1 MDDIRRWLETLGLD
15 EYVDRFATNRISADV
30 LPDLTEDDLEKLAIP
45 LGDRKRLLRAIAL
58 LREQRGVGTS
68 EVTILSPS
76 EAVSDEDGEFQDL
89 SLADQVQWRQ
99 LTLMFVD
106 LVGSTTLSERLDLE
120 EYCAVIKALHESSI
134 TILRE
139 HNGFIAQ
146 FQGDGLLAYFGYPR
160 AEEDDA
166 ERAVMAGLAIVSAAG
181 EIESE
186 PGILLQARVGI
197 ATGLVAVGDLI
208 GKGIADKR
216 MVAGETPNLAA
227 RLQALA
233 EPGTVVVS
241 DVTRNLLGNQFICE
255 DLGPSSLKGF
265 LEPVRLWRV
274 REVRY
279 TTSRFQSHQRGI
291 LTPFVGR
298 EEEIELLHRRWNS
311 ARECRG
317 QTVLISGEPGIGKS
331 RLSEVFC
338 NQIVYEPHSV
348 LHFQCLP
355 NQMGSPFHPVITE
368 LEHAIGF
375 ANGPSQTEKLDKL
388 ESWVHRELP
397 GTPDAV
403 AVFAKLLSIPTNN
416 RYAPLELEPREFK
429 NIALRLLFDQ
439 ITGLLEESPAVL
451 IFEDL
456 QWIDPTSQEFL
467 DALID
472 LIGEWRLF
480 LVCTCR
486 PEYHAQWIGD
496 ANVTYLSLRRLD
508 SGQSAAM
515 LEKVPGGVG
524 LPPEVKA
531 EILTKTDGVPLFLE
545 ELTKT
550 VLESGL
556 LCREG
561 PAYTLDPNSDVL
573 HVLPSTLL
581 GSLLA
586 RLDRIAGAQ
595 EVAPIGAAI
604 GRTFGYEVL
613 REVIEL
619 DEQELQSI
627 LSRLLDAQLLSQHGY
642 PPEATYKFKHALVQ
656 DAAYATLP
664 KNRRREVHSR
674 IATTLVERFP
684 EISTG
689 KPEIIAYHFDRSDA
703 PADALGFWRE
713 AAVLALQRSPNVEAV
728 SHIHNALIANEHTEN
743 ADIRVSNEIQLR
755 ELLHVPLKVARWG
768 SKGNAENLDRLRR
781 LHEARGDTKGL
792 LLVLHGI
799 CTDHYIGGR
808 VSDARLLAEKMLQM
822 SSDNGEYVG
831 AVLGNRCLG
840 FCDFLSADFRRSV
853 AHFEKTI
860 ESCGRVDRD
869 EIKKYYYADSVL
881 TSRAMI
887 AWSLVLSGEV
897 SEAKKV
903 TDLVTQMTE
912 DEADIH
918 SKTYALSILASIH
931 QSADDP
937 DASFKLSSQAL
948 ILSQDHGYRYWEAW
962 AQILKGWALALRGG
976 HNQGIGDL
984 EDGIVKYE
992 ATGARQMLPYARTL
1006 LADAYCSAG
1015 HVAEGLGT
1023 IQDLENDEEFKEI
1036 RYVDVL
1042 TARIRKCLPAS
1053 AS

>member
-1 MDDIRRWLETLGLD
+1 MSL
-15 EYVDRFATNRISADV
+15 
-30 LPDLTEDDLEKLAIP
+30 
-45 LGDRKRLLRAIAL
+45 
-58 LREQRGVGTS
+58 
-68 EVTILSPS
+68 S
-76 EAVSDEDGEFQDL
+76 EAVSDKDGEFQDS

-120 EYCAVIKALHESSI
+120 QYCAVIKALHESSI
-134 TILRE
+134 AVLRE

-166 ERAVMAGLAIVSAAG
+166 ERAVMAGLAIVRAAG
-181 EIESE
+181 KIESE
-186 PGILLQARVGI
+186 PGVLLQARVGI

-208 GKGIADKR
+208 GEGIADKR

-227 RLQALA
+227 RLQELA
-233 EPGTVVVS
+233 EPGAVVVS
-241 DVTRNLLGNQFICE
+241 DVTRNLLGNQIICE
-255 DLGPSSLKGF
+255 DIGPSSLKGF
-265 LEPVRLWRV
+265 LEPVRVWRV

-279 TTSRFQSHQRGI
+279 MTSRFQSQQRGSV
-291 LTPFVGR
+291 TPFVGR

-311 ARECRG
+311 ARAYRG

-331 RLSEVFC
+331 RLSEIFC
-338 NQIVYEPHSV
+338 NQIVYEPHAL

-355 NQMGSPFHPVITE
+355 NQMGSPFHPIITE
-368 LEHAIGF
+368 LEHAIGS
-375 ANGPSQTEKLDKL
+375 ANGPSQTEKLDRLK
-388 ESWVHRELP
+388 SWVRRELP

-403 AVFAKLLSIPTNN
+403 EIFAKLLSIPTNDQ
-416 RYAPLELEPREFK
+416 YAPLELEPREFK
-429 NIALRLLFDQ
+429 NAALRLLFDE
-439 ITGLLEESPAVL
+439 IAGLLEKSPVVL

-472 LIGEWRLF
+472 RIGGWRLF
-480 LVCTCR
+480 LVGTCR

-496 ANVTYLSLRRLD
+496 ADVTYLSLRRLD

-515 LEKVPGGVG
+515 VEKVSEGVG
-524 LPPEVKA
+524 LPAEVKG

-545 ELTKT
+545 ELTKS

-556 LCREG
+556 LRREG

-604 GRTFGYEVL
+604 GRTFSYEVL
-613 REVIEL
+613 REIIEL
-619 DEQELQSI
+619 DEQELQLI
-627 LSRLLDAQLLSQHGY
+627 LSRLLDAQLLSQQGY

-674 IATTLVERFP
+674 IATALAERFAG
-684 EISTG
+684 ISAG
-689 KPEIIAYHFDRSDA
+689 KPEIIAYHYNRSDA

-713 AAVLALQRSPNVEAV
+713 AAVLALQRSANVEAV
-728 SHIHNALIANEHTEN
+728 SHLRNALIANEHVEN
-743 ADIRVSNEIQLR
+743 ADFRVSNEIELR
-755 ELLHVPLKVARWG
+755 EMLHVPLKVARWS
-768 SKGNAENLDRLRR
+768 SKGNAENLDKLRR

-799 CTDHYIGGR
+799 CTDRYIAGR
-808 VSDARLLAEKMLQM
+808 VSEARLLAEKMLQM
-822 SSDNGEYVG
+822 SGDNGEYVG
-831 AVLGNRCLG
+831 AVLGSRCLG
-840 FCDFLSADFRRSV
+840 FCDFLSADFRSSV
-853 AHFEKTI
+853 VHFQKTI

-869 EIKKYYYADSVL
+869 EIKKYYYADSIL

-887 AWSLVLSGEV
+887 AWALVLSGKKA
-897 SEAKKV
+897 EAKKV
-903 TDLVTQMTE
+903 TGLVTQMAE

-918 SKTYALSILASIH
+918 SKTYAFSILASVH
-931 QSADDP
+931 QSAGKP
-937 DASFKLSSQAL
+937 DTSLKFSSQAL
-948 ILSQDHGYRYWEAW
+948 ALSQEHGFRYWEAW
-962 AQILKGWALALRGG
+962 AQVLKGWALALRGG

-984 EDGIVKYE
+984 KDGIVKYE
-992 ATGARQMLPYARTL
+992 ATGARQMLPYACTL

-1015 HVAEGLGT
+1015 QFAEGLG
-1023 IQDLENDEEFKEI
+1023 IIRDLENAEEFKEI
-1036 RYVDVL
+1036 RYVDGL
-1042 TARIRKCLPAS
+1042 TAQIRKCLPVS
-1053 AS
+1053 TS